1 MRGNMPFYQCTINQ
15 DDGSRIA
22 EGVRVA
28 IEDTG
33 GSKWFGTI
41 TADALIGLTA
51 GQQYRIVL
59 GDGRSGSFRVKRN
72 TVAGETD
79 RAIAITG
86 IGPLA

>member
-1 MRGNMPFYQCTINQ
+1 MPFYACTICNP
-15 DDGSRIA
+15 DGSSIA

-28 IEDTG
+28 IEDASAG
-33 GSKWFGTI
+33 GWFGTI
-41 TADALIGLTA
+41 TADALTGLTA
-51 GQQYRIVL
+51 GHEYRIVL
-59 GDGRSGSFRVKRN
+59 GDGRSGVFRVKRN